1 MSTPGEHAFEV
12 EASRD
17 IYTGSVFGL
26 RADTVVMPDGRRAT
40 REVVEHHGSVAVCAL
55 DSDNRVTLVHQYR
68 HPVRRRLWELPAGLL
83 DHPGESPRDAAARE
97 LAEETGLAA
106 ARWDTLVDM
115 ASSPGFTDEVV
126 RVFLARELTVVGR
139 DSPDDEEADL
149 LIRTVPLAEAVR
161 AALSGE
167 LRNGPAVGGVLAAHA
182 VVSEDAALAG
192 MRLPRA
198 EDAAWSDWPTAFVE
212 RAER

>member
-1 MSTPGEHAFEV
+1 MSTPGEHPFEV
-12 EASRD
+12 ESSRD
-17 IYTGSVFGL
+17 IYTGRVFGL
-26 RADTVVMPDGRRAT
+26 RADSVVMPDGGTAT

-68 HPVRRRLWELPAGLL
+68 HPVRQRLWELPAGLL
-83 DHPGESPRDAAARE
+83 DQPGESPCDAAARE
-97 LAEETGLAA
+97 LAEETGLSA

-139 DSPDDEEADL
+139 ESPGEEEADL
-149 LIRTVPLAEAVR
+149 VVRAVPLADAVR
-161 AALSGE
+161 AALTGE

-182 VVSEDAALAG
+182 VVSGDAALDGA
-192 MRLPRA
+192 RLPRPS
-198 EDAAWSDWPTAFVE
+198 DAAWSDLPTAFAA
-212 RAER
+212 RDTR